1 MKIKT
6 RRLHTASFKEAAVRQ
21 SLNSPDTV
29 KSVAQKLNIN
39 PALLSRW
46 RSQLTSLKHT
56 KNPLHNAGPDKSN
69 ADLEREIRA
78 LKKKLEHVE
87 LENDIL
93 KKAKAFFD
101 NHQE

>member
-1 MKIKT
+1 MKIKHK
-6 RRLHTASFKEAAVRQ
+6 RKFSAAVKEAAVRQ

-29 KSVAQKLNIN
+29 NAIAKKLNIH
-39 PALLSRW
+39 PALLSKW
-46 RSQLTSLKHT
+46 RTQLTSKKHT
-56 KNPLHNAGPDKSN
+56 KNPIDNSGPDKSN
-69 ADLEREIRA
+69 AELTREIFL

-93 KKAKAFFD
+93 KKAKEFFD

>member
-6 RRLHTASFKEAAVRQ
+6 RKIHTAAFKEAAVRQ
-21 SLNSPDTV
+21 SLSSPDTV
-29 KSVAQKLNIN
+29 KSVAQKLKIN

-46 RSQLTSLKHT
+46 RTQLTSFKYT
-56 KNPLHNAGPDKSN
+56 KKPLNNSGPDKSH
-69 ADLEREIRA
+69 ADLAREIRA
-78 LKKKLEHVE
+78 LKKKLERVE

-93 KKAKAFFD
+93 KKAKEFFD